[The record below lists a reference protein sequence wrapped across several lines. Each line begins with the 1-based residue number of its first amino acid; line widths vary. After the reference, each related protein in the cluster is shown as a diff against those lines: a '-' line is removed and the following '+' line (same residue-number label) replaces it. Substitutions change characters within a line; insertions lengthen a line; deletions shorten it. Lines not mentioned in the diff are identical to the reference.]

1 MCAAVVCVVF
11 YVLRNETLI
20 DNNKTKIRSGELD
33 PVFLNK
39 KFWAKIQV
47 TMDIEQKHSTR
58 IKIGDFNISPLPM
71 KWYKNWK
78 DMWHFTAKKWQTL
91 KVMKQTTKQ
100 MWDVELNSPILPLW
114 SYHWSTSIIHEI
126 FLVHFHSFN
135 STRVFF
141 KISFECFSKI
151 RMLC

>member
-1 MCAAVVCVVF
+1 MLNDLMLSCAQPWCVVF
-11 YVLRNETLI
+11 YVLTRSFELKSKLLWTF
-20 DNNKTKIRSGELD
+20 NKNIRREL
-33 PVFLNK
+33 
-39 KFWAKIQV
+39 QV
-47 TMDIEQKHSTR
+47 
-58 IKIGDFNISPLPM
+58 GDFNISPLPM

-78 DMWHFTAKKWQTL
+78 DMWHFTAKKMTNIESNEKL
-91 KVMKQTTKQ
+91 VIKKKNHTTKQ

-141 KISFECFSKI
+141 
-151 RMLC
+151 